1 MSDEM
6 SAEAFRTQHPAKPKP
21 KYRNVKC
28 EEDGYRFDSQAER
41 RRYRE
46 LKRLAVAGIIEG
58 LVLQPPFPLEVNG
71 QKIAT
76 YKADFLY
83 FDRER
88 GQVVVEDVK
97 GVKTPVYR
105 LKKKLVKAIHGVE
118 IEEVAA

>member
-1 MSDEM
+1 MTDEM
-6 SAEAFRTQHPAKPKP
+6 SSEDFKALHEPKRKS
-21 KYRNVKC
+21 KYSNVKC

-46 LKRLAVAGIIEG
+46 LKHLVAAGAIEG

-76 YKADFLY
+76 YRADFLY

-88 GQVVVEDVK
+88 GQAVVEDVK
-97 GVKTPVYR
+97 GALTPVYR